1 MRSKWFVVNLK
12 QLTLVILL
20 CLSQL
25 AKAQKKIVPPPP
37 PPSAFEKKTSIYN
50 KHYKPISI
58 EKRLKNYPFSS
69 ATKIKLISF
78 NLYESASAEPIITE
92 INNPLP
98 FRKNPSIEL
107 PSIMNQK
114 DLVGINQSKTLTIAQ
129 INKLTDILYNTCSK
143 YNINRKDAFG
153 CYNPRNA
160 IVFFDKEDMVFAYLE
175 ICFECKGNQARP
187 AKLTE
192 FPEFCSYSYNGL
204 EKFFNRNGIETKKK
218 K

>member
-1 MRSKWFVVNLK
+1 M
-12 QLTLVILL
+12 
-20 CLSQL
+20 
-25 AKAQKKIVPPPP
+25 AQNKKIVPPPP
-37 PPSAFEKKTSIYN
+37 PPRAFKEKIPTLN
-50 KHYKPISI
+50 KNYKVVSF

-78 NLYESASAEPIITE
+78 NLNESGFSEPVITE
-92 INNPLP
+92 VNPP
-98 FRKNPSIEL
+98 KPIKKNIHIEL
-107 PSIMNQK
+107 PTIMNTN

-143 YNINRKDAFG
+143 YNITRTDAYG

-187 AKLTE
+187 EKLTE
-192 FPEFCSYSYNGL
+192 FPKFCSYSYDEL
-204 EKFFNRNGIETKKK
+204 EKFFNQNGIETKNLK
-218 K
+218 